1 MKVKSKG
8 WALLAGLLV
17 LLVSSSALAGS
28 VAEKRRF
35 QNSFVCVN
43 IHNGLIKVISRRQ
56 HNRCASGWKRY
67 RVSDIFGKG
76 MKGAKGAAGTPG
88 PRGPAGPAGAS
99 GATGATGSS
108 GATGATGARGE
119 QGSAG
124 QKGANGLDGATG
136 QAGAQGPTG
145 PAGANGQ

>member
-1 MKVKSKG
+1 MKSKG

-88 PRGPAGPAGAS
+88 PRGPAGPAGAA

-108 GATGATGARGE
+108 GATGATGARV
-119 QGSAG
+119 SWAFR
-124 QKGANGLDGATG
+124 A
-136 QAGAQGPTG
+136 
-145 PAGANGQ
+145 